1 MSLSSA
7 SPYSVVKIR
16 QRGQYLAGAL
26 SGPLRSEIGT
36 NMEAAE
42 RTISQ
47 ILTEQIRYNIP
58 AYQRPYSWE
67 KTNVEQLLDDVWDS
81 YEANDAEYFIGSL
94 ITIEREK
101 GRLYD
106 VVDGQQR
113 LTTLNLIFSRLRDA
127 VDEPAKSELGR
138 RVLPRNALTGEEE
151 TPRLT
156 LRQRDQNFFRKYVLA
171 GEPVPEAAR
180 SDVVKD
186 QDAPKQR
193 IVENLETI
201 DAFIAQRDQKTLK
214 LFANYLLSKVYVVF
228 VTTASWQSAYRLFNV
243 LNARG
248 MALTNADLIKNLLF
262 AELGG
267 ESTRSGELD
276 EAWLELEEQIG
287 IERLDQFLAHHR
299 SSAVATKARKSLHE
313 EFGPLIEAAA
323 TPFAF
328 LEELNTSARNYLR
341 ILRCDFTAPA
351 ARRALRSLQ
360 RVAFEEWIPPL
371 LAYLN
376 KPVADLLEQE
386 FIDLLER
393 ITYQNWIRR
402 LAFTARLTAYFQLI
416 TAIRAGKNADEI
428 RAIFRANAND
438 DEFRTLLDG
447 DVYGRPFAQAVL
459 LRLEEADQDESVSK
473 DFGGKITIEHVL
485 PQALKDASWRERFT
499 DDEHR
504 LWLHR
509 LGNLALLAGI
519 KNYKAQYFPFE
530 RKKKIYAERNNRVS
544 FDTTKPI
551 LSTEE
556 WTKDQLHAR
565 QIDLL
570 ERAIQVWSISP
581 AAAA

>member
-1 MSLSSA
+1 MKA
-7 SPYSVVKIR
+7 D
-16 QRGQYLAGAL
+16 
-26 SGPLRSEIGT
+26 
-36 NMEAAE
+36 E
-42 RTISQ
+42 RTISDV
-47 ILTEQIRYNIP
+47 LTNQIRYEIP

-67 KTNVEQLLDDVWDS
+67 KGNVEQLLDDVWEA
-81 YEANDAEYFIGSL
+81 YEGNDEEYFIGSL

-113 LTTLNLIFSRLRDA
+113 LTTLNLIFARLRDA

-156 LRQRDQNFFRKYVLA
+156 LRQRDQSFFRKFVLS
-171 GEPVPEAAR
+171 GEKIPDATR
-180 SDVVKD
+180 KDIIKD

-193 IVENLETI
+193 IAENLEAI
-201 DAFIAQRDQKTLK
+201 DDFIAQHEQKTLK
-214 LFANYLLSKVYVVF
+214 LFANYLLSRVYVVF
-228 VTTASWQSAYRLFNV
+228 VTTASLQSAYRLFNV

-248 MALTNADLIKNLLF
+248 MALSNADLIKNMLF
-262 AELGG
+262 AGLGG
-267 ESTRSGELD
+267 DAARSSELD

-299 SSAVATKARKSLHE
+299 SSIVATKARKTLHE
-313 EFGPLIEAAA
+313 EFAPLIEASA

-328 LEELNTSARNYLR
+328 LDELNTSARNYLR
-341 ILRCDFTAPA
+341 ILRNDFGTPA
-351 ARRALRSLQ
+351 ARRAVRSLR

-371 LAYLN
+371 LAFLN
-376 KPVADLLEQE
+376 APVEGVTE
-386 FIDLLER
+386 ETFVDLLER

-416 TAIRAGKNADEI
+416 TAIRARKTGDDI
-428 RAIFRANAND
+428 RAIFRTNSND

-447 DVYGRPFAQAVL
+447 EVYGRPFAQAVL
-459 LRLEEADQDESVSK
+459 LRLEEADQDESVTK

-485 PQALKDASWRERFT
+485 PQALKDPYWRERFS
-499 DDEHR
+499 DDDHR

-519 KNYKAQYFPFE
+519 KNYKAKFYSFD
-530 RKKKIYAERNNRVS
+530 RKKEIFAKKNDKVS

-551 LSTEE
+551 LAADH
-556 WTKDQLHAR
+556 WTKDQIVTR
-565 QIDLL
+565 QTDLV
-570 ERAIQVWSISP
+570 ERARRIWSLNG
-581 AAAA
+581 

>member
-1 MSLSSA
+1 MKA
-7 SPYSVVKIR
+7 D
-16 QRGQYLAGAL
+16 
-26 SGPLRSEIGT
+26 
-36 NMEAAE
+36 E
-42 RTISQ
+42 RTISDV
-47 ILTEQIRYNIP
+47 LTNQIRYEIP

-67 KTNVEQLLDDVWDS
+67 KGNVEQLLDDVWEA
-81 YEANDAEYFIGSL
+81 YEGNDEEYFIGSL

-113 LTTLNLIFSRLRDA
+113 LTTLNLIFARLRDA

-156 LRQRDQNFFRKYVLA
+156 LRQRDQSFFRKFVLA
-171 GEPVPEAAR
+171 GEKIPEAIR
-180 SDVVKD
+180 KDIIKD

-193 IVENLETI
+193 IAENLEAI
-201 DAFIAQRDQKTLK
+201 DDFIAQHEQKTLK
-214 LFANYLLSKVYVVF
+214 LFANYLLSRVYVVF
-228 VTTASWQSAYRLFNV
+228 VTTASLQSAYRLFNV

-248 MALTNADLIKNLLF
+248 MALSNADLIKNMLF
-262 AELGG
+262 AGLGG
-267 ESTRSGELD
+267 DAARSSELD

-299 SSAVATKARKSLHE
+299 SSIVATKARKTLHE
-313 EFGPLIEAAA
+313 EFAPLIEASA

-328 LEELNTSARNYLR
+328 LDELNTSARNYLR
-341 ILRCDFTAPA
+341 ILRNDFGTPA
-351 ARRALRSLQ
+351 ARRAVRSLR

-371 LAYLN
+371 LAFLN
-376 KPVADLLEQE
+376 APVEGVTE
-386 FIDLLER
+386 ETFVDLLER

-416 TAIRAGKNADEI
+416 TAIRARKTGDDI
-428 RAIFRANAND
+428 LAIFRTNSND

-447 DVYGRPFAQAVL
+447 EVYGRPFAQAVL
-459 LRLEEADQDESVSK
+459 LRLEEADQDESVTK

-485 PQALKDASWRERFT
+485 PQALKDPYWRERFS
-499 DDEHR
+499 DDDHR

-509 LGNLALLAGI
+509 LGNLTLLAGI
-519 KNYKAQYFPFE
+519 KNYKAKFYSFD
-530 RKKKIYAERNNRVS
+530 RKKEIFAKKNDKVS

-551 LSTEE
+551 LAADH
-556 WTKDQLHAR
+556 WTKDQLLTR
-565 QIDLL
+565 QTDLV
-570 ERAIQVWSISP
+570 ERARRIWSLNG
-581 AAAA
+581 

>member
-1 MSLSSA
+1 
-7 SPYSVVKIR
+7 
-16 QRGQYLAGAL
+16 
-26 SGPLRSEIGT
+26 
-36 NMEAAE
+36 MEAAE

-47 ILTEQIRYNIP
+47 ILTEQIRYEIP

-67 KTNVEQLLDDVWDS
+67 KGNVEQLLDDVW
-81 YEANDAEYFIGSL
+81 EAFAANDEEYFIGSL

-113 LTTLNLIFSRLRDA
+113 LTTLNLIFSRLRDG

-151 TPRLT
+151 SPRLT
-156 LRQRDQNFFRKYVLA
+156 LRQRDQNFFRRHVLA
-171 GEPVPEAAR
+171 GETVPEAVRKEVA
-180 SDVVKD
+180 KE

-193 IVENLETI
+193 IIENLEAI
-201 DAFIAQRDQKTLK
+201 DSFIAQHDQKTLK
-214 LFANYLLSKVYVVF
+214 LFANYLLSRVYVVF

-248 MALTNADLIKNLLF
+248 MALSNADLIKNMLF
-262 AELGG
+262 ARLGG
-267 ESTRSGELD
+267 NATRSSDLD

-287 IERLDQFLAHHR
+287 IERLDQFMAHHR
-299 SSAVATKARKSLHE
+299 SSIVATKARKALHE
-313 EFGPLIEAAA
+313 EFEPLIETAAS
-323 TPFAF
+323 PFTF
-328 LEELNTSARNYLR
+328 LDEVNTSARNYLR
-341 ILRCDFTAPA
+341 VLRNEFEAPA
-351 ARRALRSLQ
+351 ARRAVRSLK

-371 LAYLN
+371 LAFLN
-376 KPVADLLEQE
+376 RPVADMPEGE

-416 TAIRAGKNADEI
+416 TAIRAGKNADDI
-428 RAIFRANAND
+428 HAIFRANAND
-438 DEFRTLLDG
+438 DEFRSLLDG
-447 DVYGRPFAQAVL
+447 EVYGRPFAQAVL
-459 LRLEEADQDESVSK
+459 LRLEEADQDESVTK

-485 PQALKDASWRERFT
+485 PQALKDAYWRERFT

-519 KNYKAQYFPFE
+519 KNYKAQYFPFD

-551 LSTEE
+551 LSADH
-556 WTKDQLHAR
+556 WTKDLLTAR
-565 QIDLL
+565 QADLVD
-570 ERAIQVWSISP
+570 RAQRIWSVN
-581 AAAA
+581 A

>member
-1 MSLSSA
+1 
-7 SPYSVVKIR
+7 
-16 QRGQYLAGAL
+16 
-26 SGPLRSEIGT
+26 
-36 NMEAAE
+36 MEAGE

-47 ILTEQIRYNIP
+47 ILTEQIRYEIP

-67 KTNVEQLLDDVWDS
+67 KGNVEQLLDDVWEA
-81 YEANDAEYFIGSL
+81 YVANDEEYFIGSL

-151 TPRLT
+151 TPRLI
-156 LRQRDQNFFRKYVLA
+156 LRQRDQNFFRRHVLA
-171 GEPVPEAAR
+171 GEVVPEALRKEVA
-180 SDVVKD
+180 KE

-193 IVENLETI
+193 IIENLEAI
-201 DAFIAQRDQKTLK
+201 DSFMAQHDQKTLK
-214 LFANYLLSKVYVVF
+214 LFANYLLSRVYVVF

-248 MALTNADLIKNLLF
+248 MALSNADLIKNMLF
-262 AELGG
+262 ARLGG
-267 ESTRSGELD
+267 NAARSSDLD

-287 IERLDQFLAHHR
+287 IERLDQFMAHHR
-299 SSAVATKARKSLHE
+299 SSIVATKARKALHE
-313 EFGPLIEAAA
+313 EFEPLIETAA
-323 TPFAF
+323 TPFTF
-328 LEELNTSARNYLR
+328 LDEVNTSARNYLR
-341 ILRCDFTAPA
+341 VLRNEFEAPA
-351 ARRALRSLQ
+351 ARRAVRSLK

-371 LAYLN
+371 LAFLN
-376 KPVADLLEQE
+376 RPVADMPEGE

-416 TAIRAGKNADEI
+416 TAIRAGKNADDI

-438 DEFRTLLDG
+438 DEFRSLLDG
-447 DVYGRPFAQAVL
+447 EVYGRPFAQAVL
-459 LRLEEADQDESVSK
+459 LRLEEADQDESVTK

-485 PQALKDASWRERFT
+485 PQALKDAYWRERFT
-499 DDEHR
+499 DDDHR

-519 KNYKAQYFPFE
+519 KNYKAQYFPFD

-551 LSTEE
+551 LSADH
-556 WTKDQLHAR
+556 WTKDLLTAR
-565 QIDLL
+565 QADLV
-570 ERAIQVWSISP
+570 EKAQRIWSVN
-581 AAAA
+581 A

>member
-1 MSLSSA
+1 
-7 SPYSVVKIR
+7 
-16 QRGQYLAGAL
+16 
-26 SGPLRSEIGT
+26 
-36 NMEAAE
+36 MEAAE

-47 ILTEQIRYNIP
+47 ILTEQIRYEIP

-67 KTNVEQLLDDVWDS
+67 TGNVEQLLDDVWEAYQASDS
-81 YEANDAEYFIGSL
+81 EYFIGSL

-101 GRLYD
+101 GCLYD

-113 LTTLNLIFSRLRDA
+113 LTTLNLIFARLRDA

-151 TPRLT
+151 TPRLK
-156 LRQRDQNFFRKYVLA
+156 LRERDQKFFRRYVLA
-171 GEPVPEAAR
+171 GEAVPDAVSNIIAKE
-180 SDVVKD
+180 
-186 QDAPKQR
+186 QDAPKQK
-193 IVENLETI
+193 IVENLGVI
-201 DAFIAQRDQKTLK
+201 DKFISQHDQKALK

-248 MALTNADLIKNLLF
+248 MALSNADLIKNMLF
-262 AELGG
+262 AKLGG
-267 ESTRSGELD
+267 NSAKSADLD
-276 EAWLELEEQIG
+276 DAWLELEEQIG

-299 SSAVATKARKSLHE
+299 SSVVAIKARNSLHE
-313 EFGPLIEAAA
+313 EFEPLVDAAA

-328 LEELNTSARNYLR
+328 LDELNASARNYLR
-341 ILRCDFTAPA
+341 IQRNAFESPA
-351 ARRALRSLQ
+351 ACRAVRSLQ

-376 KPVADLLEQE
+376 QPITDLPEGE

-402 LAFTARLTAYFQLI
+402 LAFTARLTVYFQLI
-416 TAIRAGKNADEI
+416 TAIRAGKSADDI

-438 DEFRTLLDG
+438 DEFQTLLDG
-447 DVYGRPFAQAVL
+447 EVYGRPFAQAVL
-459 LRLEEADQDESVSK
+459 LRLEEADQDESVTK

-485 PQALKDASWRERFT
+485 PQALKDAYWRERFS

-551 LSTEE
+551 LAAAD
-556 WTKDQLHAR
+556 WTKDILATRHAELVEKAR
-565 QIDLL
+565 RI
-570 ERAIQVWSISP
+570 WSVT
-581 AAAA
+581 

>member
-1 MSLSSA
+1 
-7 SPYSVVKIR
+7 
-16 QRGQYLAGAL
+16 
-26 SGPLRSEIGT
+26 
-36 NMEAAE
+36 MEAAE

-47 ILTEQIRYNIP
+47 ILTEQIRYEIP

-67 KTNVEQLLDDVWDS
+67 KGNVEQLLDDVW
-81 YEANDAEYFIGSL
+81 EAFAANDEEYFIGSL

-113 LTTLNLIFSRLRDA
+113 LTTLNLIFARLRDG

-156 LRQRDQNFFRKYVLA
+156 LRQRDQNFFRRHVLA
-171 GEPVPEAAR
+171 GEAVPEAVRKEVA
-180 SDVVKD
+180 KE

-193 IVENLETI
+193 IIENLEAI
-201 DAFIAQRDQKTLK
+201 DSFIAQHDQKTLK
-214 LFANYLLSKVYVVF
+214 LFANYLLSRVYVVF

-248 MALTNADLIKNLLF
+248 MALSNADLIKNMLF
-262 AELGG
+262 ARLGG
-267 ESTRSGELD
+267 NAARSSDLD

-287 IERLDQFLAHHR
+287 IERLDQFMAHHR
-299 SSAVATKARKSLHE
+299 SSIVATKARKALHE
-313 EFGPLIEAAA
+313 EFEPLIETAA
-323 TPFAF
+323 TPFTF
-328 LEELNTSARNYLR
+328 LDEVNTSARNYLR
-341 ILRCDFTAPA
+341 VLRNEFEAPA
-351 ARRALRSLQ
+351 ARRAVRSLK

-371 LAYLN
+371 LAFLN
-376 KPVADLLEQE
+376 RPVADMPEGE

-416 TAIRAGKNADEI
+416 TAIRAGKNADDI

-438 DEFRTLLDG
+438 DEFRSLLDG
-447 DVYGRPFAQAVL
+447 EVYGRPFAQAVL
-459 LRLEEADQDESVSK
+459 LRLEEADQDELVTK

-485 PQALKDASWRERFT
+485 PQALKDAYWRERFT
-499 DDEHR
+499 DDDHR

-519 KNYKAQYFPFE
+519 KNYKAQYFPFD

-551 LSTEE
+551 LSADH
-556 WTKDQLHAR
+556 WTKDLLTAR
-565 QIDLL
+565 QADLVD
-570 ERAIQVWSISP
+570 RAQRIWSVN
-581 AAAA
+581 A

>member
-1 MSLSSA
+1 MKA
-7 SPYSVVKIR
+7 D
-16 QRGQYLAGAL
+16 
-26 SGPLRSEIGT
+26 
-36 NMEAAE
+36 E
-42 RTISQ
+42 RTISDV
-47 ILTEQIRYNIP
+47 LTNQIRYEIP

-67 KTNVEQLLDDVWDS
+67 KGNVEQLLDDVWEA
-81 YEANDAEYFIGSL
+81 YEGNDEEYFIGSL

-113 LTTLNLIFSRLRDA
+113 LTTLNLIFARLRDA

-156 LRQRDQNFFRKYVLA
+156 LRQRDQSFFRKFVLS
-171 GEPVPEAAR
+171 GEKIPDAIR
-180 SDVVKD
+180 KDIIKD

-193 IVENLETI
+193 IAENLEAI
-201 DAFIAQRDQKTLK
+201 DDFIAQHEQKTLK
-214 LFANYLLSKVYVVF
+214 LFANYLLSRVYVVF
-228 VTTASWQSAYRLFNV
+228 VTTASLQSAYRLFNV

-248 MALTNADLIKNLLF
+248 MALSNADLIKNMLF
-262 AELGG
+262 AGLGG
-267 ESTRSGELD
+267 DAARSSELD

-299 SSAVATKARKSLHE
+299 SSIVATKARKTLHE
-313 EFGPLIEAAA
+313 EFSPLIEASA

-328 LEELNTSARNYLR
+328 LDELNTSARNYLR
-341 ILRCDFTAPA
+341 ILRNDFGTPA
-351 ARRALRSLQ
+351 ARRAVRSLR

-371 LAYLN
+371 LAFLN
-376 KPVADLLEQE
+376 DPVEGVTE
-386 FIDLLER
+386 ETFVDLLER

-416 TAIRAGKNADEI
+416 TAIRARKTGDDI
-428 RAIFRANAND
+428 RAIFRTNSND

-447 DVYGRPFAQAVL
+447 EVYGRPFAQAVL
-459 LRLEEADQDESVSK
+459 LRLEEADQDESVTK

-485 PQALKDASWRERFT
+485 PQALKDPYWRERFS
-499 DDEHR
+499 DDDHR

-519 KNYKAQYFPFE
+519 KNYKAKFYSFD
-530 RKKKIYAERNNRVS
+530 RKKEIFAKKNDKVS

-551 LSTEE
+551 LAADH
-556 WTKDQLHAR
+556 WTKDQLVTR
-565 QIDLL
+565 QTDLV
-570 ERAIQVWSISP
+570 ERARRIWSLNG
-581 AAAA
+581 